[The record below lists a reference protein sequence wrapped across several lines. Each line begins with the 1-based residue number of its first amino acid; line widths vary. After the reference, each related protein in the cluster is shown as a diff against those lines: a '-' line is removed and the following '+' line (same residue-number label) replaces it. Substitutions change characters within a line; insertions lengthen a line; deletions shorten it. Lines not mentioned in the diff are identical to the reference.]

1 MQNHLPLWPSPRTT
15 ENTQAARRK
24 GAGPRQQLCRQTNA
38 AVQKAGAERHIL
50 LGSSHRA
57 RRPLA
62 LRLAGCALALAPGR
76 TSVPRRPSATR
87 KFSAGSSSSKL
98 ALQVRGAS
106 QGPLGPPSE
115 LGEKRSGREAPP
127 RKARGAGDTV
137 SGGAS
142 APQPVLGQ
150 RKALLFP
157 SSQLGCC
164 CINQLSPEPRRKQA
178 TPKQTKKKSSQHWW
192 GKRPA

>member
-38 AVQKAGAERHIL
+38 AVQKAGAERHML

-62 LRLAGCALALAPGR
+62 LRLDGCALALAPGC

-127 RKARGAGDTV
+127 RKARGARGHCERGSERSAARSGTKKSAFV
-137 SGGAS
+137 SL
-142 APQPVLGQ
+142 QPVG
-150 RKALLFP
+150 LL
-157 SSQLGCC
+157 LH
-164 CINQLSPEPRRKQA
+164 
-178 TPKQTKKKSSQHWW
+178 KS
-192 GKRPA
+192 A